1 MRVLTQGTGLG
12 IDVEGLTHTY
22 GSGPDALVVLDH
34 LDVSIAPGEYVAV
47 TGRSGAGK
55 STFLAILGG
64 LERQQ
69 SGRVV
74 VGDVDLGA
82 LDGDALASYR
92 RDRVGFVFQH
102 YGLLGSMTAA
112 ENVELAMTFAGVSRA
127 RRRARASELL
137 DAVGVGARAGHRPS
151 ELSGGESQRVAM
163 ARALA
168 NEPRLVLAD
177 EPTGNLDDDSTVLVL
192 DLLERLPSEHGC
204 TLVVVTHNHLVA
216 EHADRRLVLAGGRLV
231 TPRGT

>member
-1 MRVLTQGTGLG
+1 MRVLTAGTGLG
-12 IDVEGLTHTY
+12 IDVESLTHTY
-22 GSGPDALVVLDH
+22 GTGPDAIVVLDH
-34 LDVSIAPGEYVAV
+34 LDLAIAPGEYVAV

-55 STFLAILGG
+55 STFLAVLGG
-64 LERQQ
+64 LERPQ

-74 VGDVDLGA
+74 VGGTDLHA
-82 LDGDALASYR
+82 LDGDALAEYR

-112 ENVELAMTFAGVSRA
+112 ENVELAMTFAGVSVN
-127 RRRARASELL
+127 RRRARARELL
-137 DAVGVGARAGHRPS
+137 DAVGVGARAGHRPNA
-151 ELSGGESQRVAM
+151 LSGGESQRVAI

-168 NEPRLVLAD
+168 NDPRLVLAD

-192 DLLERLPSEHGC
+192 DLLERLPREHGC

-216 EHADRRLVLAGGRLV
+216 EHADRRLLLSAGRLV
-231 TPRGT
+231 TTHRT

>member
-127 RRRARASELL
+127 
-137 DAVGVGARAGHRPS
+137 GHRPS